1 MSKNQKKNVKSTPS
15 SKSKANKP
23 LPTTKTIKPT
33 GKFDLADKSKID
45 NNSKL
50 VYNYYN
56 TTIGS
61 SDVEINKSGD
71 LKYYTVNISYPLNTP
86 NALYPDSLGTYN
98 ANKIY
103 LSGVIHNNI
112 KQIPT
117 TNAVGELIIEHNA
130 LTGTGKLY
138 VCILLNYSSNILSDK
153 NSADDL
159 IYVVTSDD
167 KRKQVLLNSSIPTQ
181 QNAVVYTENG
191 NKIIVFVSPIY
202 ISSNSNNNIKKLST
216 VQLFNTYSATYTVL
230 PQNNI
235 SMAGNDD
242 IYIDCSPTGASA
254 EEIATYN
261 VPINSEYTQDAG
273 KLDFMKTTINL
284 SLIFI
289 LILITYFSVPF
300 LYKISIIDIIDK
312 LIDGNKLLRNIA
324 VDIILCFIA
333 FIIFIS
339 LISNAAKTDNF
350 ENMLTA
356 VYFIIFCLLSIAIIT
371 YNKTTGYFEHDWV
384 KNITFQYD
392 ELFNEIIQFFG
403 ELGLFICKGPDE
415 NSNPS
420 YKNIIRI
427 FVLYIITVVILVIL
441 RYGSKSINKK
451 QFSTSLGVMAPIIIF
466 GVSMVALLNK
476 AQNT

>member
-1 MSKNQKKNVKSTPS
+1 MSKNQKKNDNRNKNVNPNKNVNQIKS
-15 SKSKANKP
+15 ANN
-23 LPTTKTIKPT
+23 IINPT
-33 GKFDLADKSKID
+33 GKFDLANKSKID

-86 NALYPDSLGTYN
+86 NALYPDSMGTYN

-103 LSGVIHNNI
+103 ISGVIHNNI

-159 IYVVTSDD
+159 IYVATSDD
-167 KRKQVLLNSSIPTQ
+167 KRKQVVLNSSIPTQ

-273 KLDFMKTTINL
+273 KLDFMKTTIQL
-284 SLIFI
+284 FQVIIFI
-289 LILITYFSVPF
+289 VLIYFSVPII
-300 LYKISIIDIIDK
+300 YKMSVLDIIEK
-312 LIDGNKLLRNIA
+312 LIPGNKSLRNITID
-324 VDIILCFIA
+324 VIFCFVSL
-333 FIIFIS
+333 IIFIS
-339 LISNAAKTDNF
+339 IISDAVKADNYYY
-350 ENMLTA
+350 MLYGA
-356 VYFIIFCLLSIAIIT
+356 YFGLFCLLSITIVGT
-371 YNKTTGYFEHDWV
+371 NKMYGKFPYDWV

-392 ELFNEIIQFFG
+392 ELFNDIIQFFG
-403 ELGLFICKGPDE
+403 ELGYFICKGPDD
-415 NSNPS
+415 S
-420 YKNIIRI
+420 YTNIIRI
-427 FVLYIITVVILVIL
+427 FVLYIITLIILVIL

-451 QFSTSLGVMAPIIIF
+451 QFSTSMGVMAPIIIF

-476 AQNT
+476 ASSV

>member
-1 MSKNQKKNVKSTPS
+1 M
-15 SKSKANKP
+15 
-23 LPTTKTIKPT
+23 L
-33 GKFDLADKSKID
+33 
-45 NNSKL
+45 
-50 VYNYYN
+50 
-56 TTIGS
+56 
-61 SDVEINKSGD
+61 
-71 LKYYTVNISYPLNTP
+71 
-86 NALYPDSLGTYN
+86 
-98 ANKIY
+98 
-103 LSGVIHNNI
+103 
-112 KQIPT
+112 
-117 TNAVGELIIEHNA
+117 
-130 LTGTGKLY
+130 
-138 VCILLNYSSNILSDK
+138 
-153 NSADDL
+153 
-159 IYVVTSDD
+159 
-167 KRKQVLLNSSIPTQ
+167 Q
-181 QNAVVYTENG
+181 QNSIA
-191 NKIIVFVSPIY
+191 
-202 ISSNSNNNIKKLST
+202 
-216 VQLFNTYSATYTVL
+216 
-230 PQNNI
+230 
-235 SMAGNDD
+235 MAGNDD

-300 LYKISIIDIIDK
+300 LYKISIIDIIEK